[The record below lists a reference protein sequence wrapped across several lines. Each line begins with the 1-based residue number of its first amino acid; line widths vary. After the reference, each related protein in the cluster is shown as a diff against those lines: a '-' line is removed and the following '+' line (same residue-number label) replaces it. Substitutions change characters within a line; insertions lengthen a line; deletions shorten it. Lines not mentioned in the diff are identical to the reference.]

1 MPVAPLWGQATFCS
15 CRPTLCNNHLFLCS
29 CLSFICFIHRFS
41 HVPPENHQLNF
52 NSAQFSQKNLWK
64 KVNGKWKWES
74 LRSDS
79 FRPHGLYS
87 PWNSPGQN
95 TGMCSFSLLQR
106 IFPTQESNWGPA
118 ILMRL
123 CVLSL
128 IFWDVSTT
136 KNPWPEAI
144 YREDLLSAIWR
155 TQILNNHNNL
165 NKHCVTINYDG
176 KSLQRC
182 WELFI

>member
-74 LRSDS
+74 LSQVRLFSTPMDYTVHGILQARILEWVAVPFPRRSSQPRDWTQVS
-79 FRPHGLYS
+79 RIAGGFFISWAQGKPK
-87 PWNSPGQN
+87 N
-95 TGMCSFSLLQR
+95 TGMGSLFFLQQ
-106 IFPTQESNWGPA
+106 IFPTQGSNQGLLHCRG
-118 ILMRL
+118 ILYQ
-123 CVLSL
+123 LS
-128 IFWDVSTT
+128 
-136 KNPWPEAI
+136 
-144 YREDLLSAIWR
+144 Y
-155 TQILNNHNNL
+155 
-165 NKHCVTINYDG
+165 
-176 KSLQRC
+176 
-182 WELFI
+182 